1 MTRLRL
7 RHAVRRHVDK
17 AIKTAGNIG
26 ESCFEMILFRM
37 TDFEIKA
44 RQKTPREREGGLQAE
59 LDSDVGSAAHAALK
73 KRADK
78 TNGVADWR
86 ARP

>member
-1 MTRLRL
+1 
-7 RHAVRRHVDK
+7 VDK

-44 RQKTPREREGGLQAE
+44 RQKTPREREGSLQAE
-59 LDSDVGSAAHAALK
+59 LDSDA
-73 KRADK
+73 
-78 TNGVADWR
+78 GVRLTLPTRKGLTRLTA
-86 ARP
+86 